1 MAQRKRS
8 PGTEVKGAKNPFLD
22 GFGTLHGTP
31 PFRRIRLEHYMP
43 AFGEGIVRLRGD
55 IDAIVNEPEEPT
67 FENTIEALERSG
79 SLLQRVEGVFFALN
93 HSHTSDEM
101 DAIANDV
108 QPLLTA
114 VSNDISHNL
123 RLFERVRAVYDARG
137 ERDYGPEQRM
147 LLEKT
152 YKGFVRSGT
161 ALGEAGKERYRELTT
176 ELGQL
181 SLLFA
186 QNARAAT
193 YAYSLNIT
201 DRRRVADLPA
211 DVKRRMAAEA
221 RSRGEKGW
229 TATLQPASYENFMM
243 YSGDRALKAGLWRA
257 RMTLCY
263 GPGPHDNRENA
274 RRMAS
279 LRLELAQLLGYATWA
294 DYVLEERMAGSIP
307 VVDSFLD
314 ELLTAT
320 KGRAEEEYREIV
332 RYAAGAEVMQWDLS
346 YCIERYRRER
356 YNVSDEEVKRYVRLD
371 IAEQG
376 LFALAGRLYGV
387 TVSHN
392 PAIQVYHP
400 DVRAFEVF
408 DADGSL
414 LAVLY
419 MDYYARKSKS
429 GGAWM
434 TDFRPMYT
442 TAAGDE
448 VRPLISCNFN
458 FGKPPRGQQAKL
470 SFRELETLLHE
481 FGHALHGIFARGR
494 YASLTGTNV
503 YRDFVELPSQL
514 LENWATEKEFL
525 DMWACDE
532 QGGRIPAGLVADI
545 RRSKGFMA
553 AYNNTV
559 QLSYGMNDMA
569 WHTVTAPVTED
580 PGAFEAAAMARTA
593 IIPRQPG
600 VCMSTAFTHIFG
612 GGYAAGYYSYKWA
625 EVLDADA
632 YSLFER
638 NGIFDRSTA
647 GSFRDNILARG
658 GSEPPMDLYIR
669 FRGHKPGTKALI
681 DRIIGPVLIVPV

>member
-1 MAQRKRS
+1 M
-8 PGTEVKGAKNPFLD
+8 KNPLLYDFA
-22 GFGTLHGTP
+22 TPHGTP
-31 PFRRIRLEHYMP
+31 PLRRIRLEHYMP
-43 AFGEGIVRLRGD
+43 AFEEGIVRLRAD
-55 IDAIVNEPEEPT
+55 VDAIVNDPAGPT

-79 SLLQRVEGVFFALN
+79 ALLQRVEGIFFALN

-101 DAIANDV
+101 DAIANEV

-114 VSNDISHNL
+114 VGNDISHNL
-123 RLFERVRAVYDARG
+123 RLFERTKAIYDARA
-137 ERDYGPEQRM
+137 ERDYDPEQQM

-161 ALGEAGKERYRELTT
+161 ALGEAEKERYRELTT
-176 ELGQL
+176 ELGSL
-181 SLLFA
+181 SLVFA
-186 QNARAAT
+186 QNVRAAT
-193 YAYSLNIT
+193 YAYGLNIT
-201 DRRRVADLPA
+201 DRRRIADLPA
-211 DVKRRMAAEA
+211 DVKRHMAAEA
-221 RSRGEKGW
+221 RRRGEKGW
-229 TATLQPASYENFMM
+229 TATLQPAGYDNFMM
-243 YSGDRALKAGLWRA
+243 YSADRGLKAELWRA

-263 GPGPHDNRENA
+263 GDGPHDNRENA

-294 DYVLEERMAGSIP
+294 DYVLEERMAGS
-307 VVDSFLD
+307 VGEVNSFLG
-314 ELLTAT
+314 ELLAAT
-320 KGRAEEEYREIV
+320 KEWAQNEYREIE
-332 RYAAGAEVMQWDLS
+332 RHAGGAEVMQWDLS
-346 YCIERYRRER
+346 YWIERYRREH
-356 YNVSDEEVKRYVRLD
+356 YNVSDEEVKKYVRLD
-371 IAEQG
+371 VAEQG
-376 LFALAGRLYGV
+376 IFALAGRLYGV
-387 TVSHN
+387 EFRRN
-392 PAIQVYHP
+392 ADIQVYHP
-400 DVRAFEVF
+400 DVRAFEVI
-408 DADGSL
+408 DADGAF

-419 MDYYARKSKS
+419 MDYYARNSKN

-434 TDFRPMYT
+434 TDLRPMYT
-442 TAAGDE
+442 TAEGCE
-448 VRPLISCNFN
+448 VRPLVSCNFN

-514 LENWATEKEFL
+514 LENWAVEKEFL

-532 QGGRIPAGLVADI
+532 QGDKIPAELVANI

-553 AYNNTV
+553 AYNNVV

-569 WHTVTAPVTED
+569 WHTVTTPVAED
-580 PGAFEAAAMARTA
+580 PGGFEAAAMAAAA

-632 YSLFER
+632 FSLFEQR
-638 NGIFDRSTA
+638 GIFDLETA
-647 GSFRDNILARG
+647 QSFRDNILARG
-658 GSEPPMDLYIR
+658 GSEPPMNLYIR
-669 FRGHKPGTKALI
+669 FRGHKPLVKALV
-681 DRIIGPVLIVPV
+681 DRIGGKGGD

>member
-1 MAQRKRS
+1 MAQQKKPRS
-8 PGTEVKGAKNPFLD
+8 GKNPFFHD
-22 GFGTLHGTP
+22 FATPHGTP

-43 AFGEGIVRLRGD
+43 AFEEGIVCLRAD
-55 IDAIVNEPEEPT
+55 IDAIVNDPAAPT
-67 FENTIEALERSG
+67 FENTVEALERSG
-79 SLLQRVEGVFFALN
+79 TLLQRVEGVFFTLN

-114 VSNDISHNL
+114 VGNDISHNL
-123 RLFERVRAVYDARG
+123 RLFERVKTVYDARAG
-137 ERDYGPEQRM
+137 RDYSPEQHM

-152 YKGFVRSGT
+152 YKSFVRSGT
-161 ALGEAGKERYRELTT
+161 ALGNAEKERYRELTT

-181 SLLFA
+181 SLIFA
-186 QNARAAT
+186 QNVRAAT
-193 YAYSLNIT
+193 YSYKLNIT
-201 DRRRVADLPA
+201 DRRRIADLPA
-211 DVKRRMAAEA
+211 DVKRHMAAEA
-221 RSRGEKGW
+221 RRQGEKGW
-229 TATLQPASYENFMM
+229 TVTLQPASYDNFMM
-243 YSGDRALKAGLWRA
+243 YSADRELKAELWRA

-263 GPGPHDNRENA
+263 GDGPHDNRENA

-294 DYVLEERMAGSIP
+294 DYVLEERMAGSIGA
-307 VVDSFLD
+307 VNAFLG

-320 KGRAEEEYREIV
+320 KGWAEDEYREIV
-332 RYAAGAEVMQWDLS
+332 RYADGAEVMQWDLS
-346 YCIERYRRER
+346 YWIEHYRREH
-356 YNVSDEEVKRYVRLD
+356 YNVSDEEVKKYVRLD

-376 LFALAGRLYGV
+376 IFALAERLYGV
-387 TVSHN
+387 TFRHN
-392 PAIQVYHP
+392 ADIQVYNP

-419 MDYYARKSKS
+419 MDYYARNSKN

-434 TDFRPMYT
+434 TDLRPMYT
-442 TAAGDE
+442 TAGGRE

-458 FGKPPRGQQAKL
+458 FGKPPRGKQAKL

-503 YRDFVELPSQL
+503 YRDFVELPSQM

-532 QGGRIPAGLVADI
+532 QGATIPAALVGNI

-553 AYNNTV
+553 AYNNVV
-559 QLSYGMNDMA
+559 QLSYAMNDMG
-569 WHTVTAPVTED
+569 WHTAVAPVTED
-580 PGAFEAAAMARTA
+580 PGAFETVAMAPAT

-632 YSLFER
+632 FSLFEQR
-638 NGIFDRSTA
+638 GIFDRATA
-647 GSFRDNILARG
+647 RSFRDNILARG
-658 GSEPPMDLYIR
+658 GSEPPMDLYVR
-669 FRGHKPGTKALI
+669 FRGREPQTSALV
-681 DRIIGPVLIVPV
+681 DRIAQSKN